1 MIYKLITFKLS
12 FRNIVRLFLLFMA
25 SNEDLNMKAKKVRTF
40 LYILFIPNFLFM
52 IYNILVGI
60 YPSNV
65 EGLGTTQLRDCVNK

>member
-40 LYILFIPNFLFM
+40 LYLVSNFLFREHQQKTFVTLSGFWLLM
-52 IYNILVGI
+52 ADNDDSVIL
-60 YPSNV
+60 
-65 EGLGTTQLRDCVNK
+65 

>member
-1 MIYKLITFKLS
+1 
-12 FRNIVRLFLLFMA
+12 MA